1 MPWLHVPD
9 ALLASFVRGALPDD
23 EATTVALHIDDCGA
37 CQARATNAEP
47 LAQAFA
53 SVDEPALPPD
63 LVAGVLAQVDAG
75 GRRLGT
81 IVPAAGLGLAAAAV
95 LVLLLVGDPSS
106 LLSGVGALL
115 GAAEAI
121 LRAVDVPLA
130 LITPVWFAA
139 AALSLAGAAITTRR
153 LEGQETLW
161 R

>member
-9 ALLASFVRGALPDD
+9 ALLASFVRGTLPDD
-23 EATTVALHIDDCGA
+23 EASSVALHIDDCGA
-37 CQARATNAEP
+37 CQARATSADP
-47 LAQAFA
+47 LSQAFA
-53 SVDEPALPPD
+53 SVDEPALPTE
-63 LVAGVLAQVDAG
+63 LITGVLARVETG
-75 GRRLGT
+75 GPRLGAA
-81 IVPAAGLGLAAAAV
+81 VPAAGVGLAAAAA

-106 LLSGVGALL
+106 LLSGLGALIR
-115 GAAEAI
+115 AAEAI

-153 LEGQETLW
+153 MEGRETLW